1 MQVYLS
7 QSEVKEETGRTGQKH
22 EKRRNYEEAASSAAA
37 VVLHLSP
44 WICSTSSRRISLDSS
59 GPDRTITLL
68 DGMTPGHN
76 SGVSPGSSRKFY
88 LLENVDSENSK
99 VVAFVGRLGSGGG
112 GGGGRGGGG
121 GGGARGGGSSTA
133 GTGSRSSTQSGR
145 SYPIGSGGNGQSGS
159 CARNGGGVG
168 TLIAAVLISL
178 WMLNW

>member
-1 MQVYLS
+1 MRKLLPLLLLLFFIYLHGFA
-7 QSEVKEETGRTGQKH
+7 VL
-22 EKRRNYEEAASSAAA
+22 AAE
-37 VVLHLSP
+37 
-44 WICSTSSRRISLDSS
+44 
-59 GPDRTITLL
+59 
-68 DGMTPGHN
+68 
-76 SGVSPGSSRKFY
+76 GSSRKFY